1 MAIAVLLTAL
11 VIGLAYDSARLIT
24 ISEKRC
30 PPLARLRGR
39 KAALR
44 SAEAWCVGLRLNG
57 RIDAGIYQ
65 RRMAALARGHRVTSA
80 ENSRNGSGHGRFP
93 P

>member
-1 MAIAVLLTAL
+1 MAVAALLAAL
-11 VIGLAYDSARLIT
+11 VIVLAYDSARLIT

-30 PPLARLRGR
+30 PPLSRLRGH

-57 RIDAGIYQ
+57 RIDAGTYQ
-65 RRMAALARGHRVTSA
+65 RRMAALARGHRIAST
-80 ENSRNGSGHGRFP
+80 EDSRNGSGHG
-93 P
+93 